1 MSTAP
6 VSHPP
11 GAVSADAAAWRAA
24 VDKQLKGA
32 DFDRTL
38 VTRTRDGIPIG
49 PVHPEADPIAPIAW
63 RPASR
68 PVAVFARIDH
78 PDAAQAEALAR
89 EDVQGGADGLILTMT
104 GAASAR
110 GFGLRADVLPG
121 LLAGL
126 PLRDVQLRLELA
138 PFASAQTVVDL
149 LARSDADAEAV
160 DIGLDPLGDA
170 ARFGAA
176 PLPWPQLGMR
186 TRGDVRAFRDAGFTG
201 GPLLRA
207 DGRVHHEAG
216 ATEAQELAAVLS
228 TAVAYLRALD
238 PLGPD
243 EARRLIG
250 FTLAADV
257 DQLLTVAKLRAF
269 RVLWREVEGACGCAP
284 EPLRLHV
291 ETAWR
296 AQTRRDPHTNL
307 LRGAIGCAAAILG
320 GADAVSVL
328 PFTAPLGLPD
338 RAARRLARHTPLVL
352 LEEAHLGRVADPAAG
367 SGAFEHVTAAL
378 CDRAW
383 DLFQQIE
390 REGGLAGSLARG
402 GWQARLAAARE
413 RRRSEI
419 ADGTVPVVGT
429 TVFMPDTTVE
439 AAVLPV
445 DREPVPQPAWGEGA
459 WHLEPLP
466 SRRDAE
472 PFEQDAGP

>member
-11 GAVSADAAAWRAA
+11 GAASADAVAWRAA

-38 VTRTRDGIPIG
+38 VARTRDDIPLG
-49 PVHPEADPIAPIAW
+49 PVHPAADPVAPMMW
-63 RPASR
+63 RDPSR
-68 PVAVFARIDH
+68 PIAVFARMDH
-78 PDAAQAEALAR
+78 PDAVEAEALAR
-89 EDVQGGADGLILTMT
+89 EDISGGAGGLVLTMA

-110 GFGLRADVLPG
+110 GFGLRADVLPDV
-121 LLAGL
+121 LAGL

-138 PFASAQTVVDL
+138 PFAPAQAVVNV

-160 DIGLDPLGDA
+160 DVGLDPLGDA
-170 ARFGAA
+170 ARCGSA
-176 PLPWPQLGMR
+176 PLPWPRLGTQAR
-186 TRGDVRAFRDAGFTG
+186 ADVHALRNAGFTG
-201 GPLLRA
+201 GPHLRA

-257 DQLLTVAKLRAF
+257 DQLLTVAKLRAL
-269 RVLWREVEGACGCAP
+269 RVLWREVERACGCAP

-307 LRGAIGCAAAILG
+307 LRGTVGCAAAILG

-328 PFTAPLGLPD
+328 PFTVPLGLPD

-367 SGAFEHVTAAL
+367 SGAFEHLTAAL

-402 GWQARLAAARE
+402 AWQARLAATRE

-419 ADGTVPVVGT
+419 ADGAAPVIGT
-429 TVFMPDTTVE
+429 TVFMPDAEVE
-439 AAVLPV
+439 IAVLPV
-445 DREPVPQPAWGEGA
+445 AREPVPQSAWGAGA

-466 SRRDAE
+466 SRRDTE
-472 PFEQDAGP
+472 SSEQDANA